1 MKYDIIVFKY
11 FYNTLI
17 LFYLMENNTW
27 IIAVFAFAAILV
39 SSSLGN
45 AFAQNTT
52 DMYPNNTET
61 VGDFE
66 VIEGNDT
73 AVLDNDTTISNP
85 ANDLED
91 SLSINENQSN

>member
-1 MKYDIIVFKY
+1 MSF
-11 FYNTLI
+11 
-17 LFYLMENNTW
+17 
-27 IIAVFAFAAILV
+27 
-39 SSSLGN
+39 SLGN

-52 DMYPNNTET
+52 EMYPNNTET

>member
-1 MKYDIIVFKY
+1 
-11 FYNTLI
+11 
-17 LFYLMENNTW
+17 MENKTG
-27 IIAVFAFAAILV
+27 IIAVFTFTAILV
-39 SSSLGN
+39 SFSLGN

-52 DMYPNNTET
+52 EMYPNNTET

>member
-1 MKYDIIVFKY
+1 
-11 FYNTLI
+11 
-17 LFYLMENNTW
+17 
-27 IIAVFAFAAILV
+27 
-39 SSSLGN
+39 
-45 AFAQNTT
+45 
-52 DMYPNNTET
+52 MYPNNTET

>member
-1 MKYDIIVFKY
+1 
-11 FYNTLI
+11 
-17 LFYLMENNTW
+17 MENETG
-27 IIAVFAFAAILV
+27 IIAVFTFVTILM
-39 SSSLGN
+39 SFSLGN
-45 AFAQNTT
+45 AIAQNTT
-52 DMYPNNTET
+52 DMYPNDTET

>member
-1 MKYDIIVFKY
+1 
-11 FYNTLI
+11 
-17 LFYLMENNTW
+17 MENKAG
-27 IIAVFAFAAILV
+27 IIAVFTFTAILV
-39 SSSLGN
+39 SFSLGN

-52 DMYPNNTET
+52 EMYPNNTET

>member
-1 MKYDIIVFKY
+1 
-11 FYNTLI
+11 
-17 LFYLMENNTW
+17 MENKTG
-27 IIAVFAFAAILV
+27 IIAVFTFTAILV
-39 SSSLGN
+39 SFSLGN
-45 AFAQNTT
+45 AVAQNPT
-52 DMYPNNTET
+52 DIYPNDTET

-66 VIEGNDT
+66 VIEGNNT

>member
-1 MKYDIIVFKY
+1 MSF
-11 FYNTLI
+11 
-17 LFYLMENNTW
+17 
-27 IIAVFAFAAILV
+27 
-39 SSSLGN
+39 SLGN
-45 AFAQNTT
+45 AIAQNTT
-52 DMYPNNTET
+52 DMYPNDTET

-66 VIEGNDT
+66 VIEGNNT

>member
-1 MKYDIIVFKY
+1 
-11 FYNTLI
+11 
-17 LFYLMENNTW
+17 MENKTG
-27 IIAVFAFAAILV
+27 IIAVFTFVAILM
-39 SSSLGN
+39 SFSLGN
-45 AFAQNTT
+45 AIAQNTT
-52 DMYPNNTET
+52 DMYPNDTET

-66 VIEGNDT
+66 VIEGNNT

>member
-1 MKYDIIVFKY
+1 MIF
-11 FYNTLI
+11 
-17 LFYLMENNTW
+17 
-27 IIAVFAFAAILV
+27 
-39 SSSLGN
+39 SLGN

-52 DMYPNNTET
+52 EMYPNNTET